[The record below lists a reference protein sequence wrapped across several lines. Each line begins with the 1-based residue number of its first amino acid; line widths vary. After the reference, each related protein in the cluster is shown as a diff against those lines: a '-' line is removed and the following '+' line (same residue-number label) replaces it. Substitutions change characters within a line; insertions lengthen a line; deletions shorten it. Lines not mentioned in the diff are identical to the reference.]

1 MTVDDLT
8 TPLGRGP
15 ARRQREPFVSIPK
28 VIAVALALFLGAFVV
43 WAFISDDPF
52 GGEPKVA
59 VPIDERG
66 LATANRPDPAGP
78 QNAATATD
86 AAPPAP
92 ANVNTVAPSGSQ
104 QIDLQQI
111 RAPLPPGSKT
121 VTIIDGKT
129 GQRHEVVIPP
139 LGSEGPSPAA
149 NGKGAKQ

>member
-15 ARRQREPFVSIPK
+15 ARRQREPFISIPK

-43 WAFISDDPF
+43 WAFVSDDPF

-66 LATANRPDPAGP
+66 LAAANKPDALGP
-78 QNAATATD
+78 PSPSTVTD
-86 AAPPAP
+86 GAPQS
-92 ANVNTVAPSGSQ
+92 NVKTVAPVVPPS
-104 QIDLQQI
+104 DTQI
-111 RAPLPPGSKT
+111 RPALPPGSKT

-129 GQRHEVVIPP
+129 GQRHEVVLPP
-139 LGSEGPSPAA
+139 PGNEGPSAGA

>member
-15 ARRQREPFVSIPK
+15 ARRRREPFVSIPK

-43 WAFISDDPF
+43 WAFVSDDPF

-66 LATANRPDPAGP
+66 LAAANKPDAAGP
-78 QNAATATD
+78 PSATTVTD
-86 AAPPAP
+86 GAP
-92 ANVNTVAPSGSQ
+92 AASNVKTVSPGVPPSESQ
-104 QIDLQQI
+104 SRPAL
-111 RAPLPPGSKT
+111 LPGSKT

-139 LGSEGPSPAA
+139 PGNEGPSAGA
-149 NGKGAKQ
+149 NSKGAKQ

>member
-1 MTVDDLT
+1 MSVDDLT

-15 ARRQREPFVSIPK
+15 ARRRREPFVSVPK

-43 WAFISDDPF
+43 WAFVSDDPF

-66 LATANRPDPAGP
+66 LAAANKPDAAGP
-78 QNAATATD
+78 SVTD
-86 AAPPAP
+86 GTSQAP
-92 ANVNTVAPSGSQ
+92 ANVKSVAPNGQ
-104 QIDLQQI
+104 QADVPS
-111 RAPLPPGSKT
+111 RPTLPPGSRT

-129 GQRHEVVIPP
+129 GQRHEIVIPP
-139 LGSEGPSPAA
+139 PGNEGPSGGA

>member
-15 ARRQREPFVSIPK
+15 ARRQREPFVSVPK
-28 VIAVALALFLGAFVV
+28 VIAVALALFLGAFVI
-43 WAFISDDPF
+43 WAFVSDDPS

-66 LATANRPDPAGP
+66 LAAANRPDAAGP
-78 QNAATATD
+78 RNATTATD
-86 AAPPAP
+86 GAPQTP
-92 ANVNTVAPSGSQ
+92 ANVKTVPPASQ
-104 QIDLQQI
+104 QTDLQQM
-111 RAPLPPGSKT
+111 RAALPPGSKT

-139 LGSEGPSPAA
+139 PNPESPSPAA
-149 NGKGAKQ
+149 NSKGAKQ

>member
-15 ARRQREPFVSIPK
+15 TRRQREPFVSIPK

-43 WAFISDDPF
+43 WAFVSDDPF

-66 LATANRPDPAGP
+66 LAAANKPDAAGP
-78 QNAATATD
+78 QSVTTATE
-86 AAPPAP
+86 AP
-92 ANVNTVAPSGSQ
+92 ANVKPAVP
-104 QIDLQQI
+104 DLPQI
-111 RAPLPPGSKT
+111 RAALPPGAKT

-129 GQRHEVVIPP
+129 GQRHEIVIPP
-139 LGSEGPSPAA
+139 PGNEGPSAGA

>member
-43 WAFISDDPF
+43 WAFVSDDPF
-52 GGEPKVA
+52 GGEPKIA

-66 LATANRPDPAGP
+66 LAAANKPDTGGP
-78 QNAATATD
+78 QSATTD
-86 AAPPAP
+86 AAPQASANVKPVAP
-92 ANVNTVAPSGSQ
+92 AAQQPDSQ
-104 QIDLQQI
+104 QL
-111 RAPLPPGSKT
+111 RAALPPGSKT

-129 GQRHEVVIPP
+129 GQRHEIVIPP
-139 LGSEGPSPAA
+139 PGNEGPSAGA
-149 NGKGAKQ
+149 IGKGAKP